1 LKRKR
6 RRKEEIDMF
15 GYGRAWNRGR
25 FWRYPAASAP
35 EGYIYIGP
43 CRCGFGPD
51 AFYQDRSGRI
61 VHASQ
66 VYRRGIPAALTGE
79 DFKAEVTQLKSD
91 KAELEKRIKELE
103 EHLKTKERKS

>member
-1 LKRKR
+1 
-6 RRKEEIDMF
+6 MF
-15 GYGRAWNRGR
+15 GYGRGWHRSGR
-25 FWRYPAASAP
+25 HWQPPISAP
-35 EGYIYIGP
+35 EGYTYAGP

-51 AFYQDRSGRI
+51 AFYQDRSGTI

-66 VYRRGIPAALTGE
+66 VYGRGIPPLPTRE

-103 EHLKTKERKS
+103 EYLKTKGKKS